1 MLHVTTINLTPDLHT
16 AQPDLGACDFGEV
29 GEDDL
34 IVLLDRFRSVDPVQ
48 NLDAEPY
55 IVITAPSGKF
65 HVRTNAQKLF
75 LYDARDTG
83 KAGIEMDSAAL
94 ARELGRHSAR
104 TEAPAAEITAPTPRK
119 PRNGIAAAI
128 LCAGVMLNGYTLY
141 SFFYIDDVNQ
151 KPPIV
156 LVTDERE
163 LAGLRNS
170 AAGHYA
176 TGKIPGD
183 RAIEIDEND
192 RVRFFRITA
201 SGPRQ
206 DSSDTYR
213 VGRHDKVVC
222 LTTSDSGVID
232 VINID
237 TISYYGDI
245 YRRAR

>member
-1 MLHVTTINLTPDLHT
+1 MNLTPDLHT

-29 GEDDL
+29 GEADL
-34 IVLLDRFRSVDPVQ
+34 IALLDKFRAIDPVQ

-55 IVITAPSGKF
+55 VVITAASGKF
-65 HVRTNAQKLF
+65 HVRTTARKLF
-75 LYDARDTG
+75 LYDARDSG
-83 KAGIEMDSAAL
+83 KAGLEMESAAIAHDL
-94 ARELGRHSAR
+94 AFRPAR
-104 TEAPAAEITAPTPRK
+104 AESPAPEPLAPRPRK
-119 PRNGIAAAI
+119 PRNGVAAAI

-156 LVTDERE
+156 LVTDDRE

-176 TGKIPGD
+176 TGNRPGD
-183 RAIEIDEND
+183 RAIEIGEDGQ
-192 RVRFFRITA
+192 VRFFRLIA
-201 SGPRQ
+201 SGQRL

-213 VGRHDKVVC
+213 VGRHDKAVC
-222 LTTSDSGVID
+222 LTMPDSGMID
-232 VINID
+232 IINIE
-237 TISYYGDI
+237 TISYYGDV